1 MKEGLVKDTYEVV
14 IKEIQTVITISY
26 IIAVGI
32 GMLFNYQKFDEFGN
46 RKYYLAYDYS
56 LMKNASL
63 EAKKIFINWFISNS
77 DKIELVIK
85 DQKNTVSKPIFVN

>member
-1 MKEGLVKDTYEVV
+1 
-14 IKEIQTVITISY
+14 
-26 IIAVGI
+26 
-32 GMLFNYQKFDEFGN
+32 
-46 RKYYLAYDYS
+46 
-56 LMKNASL
+56 MKNASL